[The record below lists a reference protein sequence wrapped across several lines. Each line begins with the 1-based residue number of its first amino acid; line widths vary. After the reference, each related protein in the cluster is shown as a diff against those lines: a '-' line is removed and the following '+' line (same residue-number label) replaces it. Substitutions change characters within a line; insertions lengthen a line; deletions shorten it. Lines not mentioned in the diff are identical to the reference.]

1 MGIGEP
7 GALAIDPTGT
17 DVLHI
22 GASLR
27 PRRAGRGTLS
37 AALRCWLASEVHE
50 VLDADRWRC

>member
-22 GASLR
+22 GAGLR

-50 VLDADRWRC
+50 VLDADR